1 MRTLL
6 SLTGVAAATLSLS
19 ACAPYPDEPG
29 DAPPAAGCPA
39 YKARD
44 FKAWID
50 TMPGPG
56 ARPTLHITGEVDMP
70 TPGYSVKLVAGPAD
84 RMQPPGWRFQLD
96 AKKPNGMVTQVI
108 TPTPV
113 RFDGPTPYPQI
124 REIIITCG
132 GEALARIEDVPVVQ

>member
-1 MRTLL
+1 MRTLA

-29 DAPPAAGCPA
+29 DTPPAAGCPA

-56 ARPTLHITGEVDMP
+56 ARPTLQALPAGLREEFADELRRRLRAAYPPRGGRVVLP
-70 TPGYSVKLVAGPAD
+70 FRRAFAVARVPA
-84 RMQPPGWRFQLD
+84 
-96 AKKPNGMVTQVI
+96 
-108 TPTPV
+108 
-113 RFDGPTPYPQI
+113 
-124 REIIITCG
+124 
-132 GEALARIEDVPVVQ
+132 